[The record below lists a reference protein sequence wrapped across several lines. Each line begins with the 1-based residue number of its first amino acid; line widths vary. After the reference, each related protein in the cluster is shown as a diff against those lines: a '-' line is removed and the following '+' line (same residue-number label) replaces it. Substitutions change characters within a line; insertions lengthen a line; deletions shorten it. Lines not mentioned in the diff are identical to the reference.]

1 MEAQPPKGAARLG
14 TTPGFGGQRARV
26 ETSTAGVACPLCGT
40 DVAAALLA
48 CPACGWLRF
57 AEDLKRLAAEA
68 DEHSGAGRFTEALV
82 AWRTA
87 LDLLPPN
94 SNQYTVVAERI
105 AELGRQGPA
114 KPEQPRPHW
123 TRRTGVFGAIALV
136 LWKFKIVIVF
146 LLTKGKLL
154 LLGLTK
160 AGTLFSML
168 LSVGVYWQAFGWK
181 WAVGVVASIYVHEM
195 GHVAMLRH
203 FGIPAT
209 APMFL
214 PGIGAVIRSRFYP
227 TDVVA
232 QARVGLAGPIWGL
245 GAALTCFL
253 VFRLTDLPAWGALA
267 EIGAWINLFN
277 LAPVWQLDGAH
288 GFKALTRSQR
298 WIAAGAIAIAWA
310 LSSKGLLV
318 LLLIF
323 AVLAALSDKAASQP
337 DRRTLLEYVV
347 LIGALTA
354 LTTIPIPVS
363 ALH

>member
-1 MEAQPPKGAARLG
+1 LL
-14 TTPGFGGQRARV
+14 
-26 ETSTAGVACPLCGT
+26 ACPSCGT
-40 DVAAALLA
+40 EVAAALLV

-57 AEDLKRLAAEA
+57 SEDLKRLAGEA
-68 DEHSGAGRFTEALV
+68 DEHTRAGRFTEALV

-94 SNQYTVVAERI
+94 SKQYALVSERI

-114 KPEQPRPHW
+114 KPAQPRPAW
-123 TRRTGVFGAIALV
+123 TRRTGVLGAIALF
-136 LWKFKIVIVF
+136 LWKFKILIAF
-146 LLTKGKLL
+146 ILTKGKLL
-154 LLGLTK
+154 LLGFTK

-181 WAVGVVASIYVHEM
+181 WALGVVASIYVHEM

-209 APMFL
+209 APMFV

-245 GAALTCFL
+245 GAALTCFGIY
-253 VFRLTDLPAWGALA
+253 RLTDLPAWGALA

-277 LAPVWQLDGAH
+277 LTPVWQLDGAH
-288 GFKALTRSQR
+288 GFKALTRQQR
-298 WIAAGAIAIAWA
+298 WIAVAAVAVAWA
-310 LSSKGLLV
+310 LSSKGILV
-318 LLLIF
+318 LLLI
-323 AVLAALSDKAASQP
+323 AAAWAALGGKAPERP

-347 LIGALTA
+347 LVAALTA
-354 LTTIPIPVS
+354 LATIPVPVT
-363 ALH
+363 ALD

>member
-1 MEAQPPKGAARLG
+1 MVV
-14 TTPGFGGQRARV
+14 T
-26 ETSTAGVACPLCGT
+26 CPRCGT
-40 DVAAALLA
+40 EVAAALLA

-57 AEDLKRLAAEA
+57 SDELKRLAAEA
-68 DEHSGAGRFTEALV
+68 AEHGRAGRFTEALV

-94 SNQYTVVAERI
+94 SGQHAAVAERI

-114 KPEQPRPHW
+114 RQEQPRPTW
-123 TRRTGVFGAIALV
+123 ASRAGVIGVLALF
-136 LWKFKIVIVF
+136 LWKFKVVIAF
-146 LLTKGKLL
+146 ALTKGKLL

-160 AGTLFSML
+160 TSTLFSMV

-181 WAVGVVASIYVHEM
+181 WALGVVASIYVHEM

-203 FGIPAT
+203 YGIPAT

-245 GAALTCFL
+245 GAALTCYL
-253 VFRLTDLPAWGALA
+253 VYLLTDLPAWGALA

-277 LAPVWQLDGAH
+277 LTPIWQLDGAH
-288 GFKALTRSQR
+288 GFKALTKQQR
-298 WIAAGAIAIAWA
+298 WLAALAIAIAWV
-310 LSSKGLLV
+310 LSNKGLLV
-318 LLLIF
+318 LLLI
-323 AVLAALSDKAASQP
+323 VAAIAAFSGKAAERP

-347 LIGALTA
+347 LIAALTA
-354 LTTIPIPVS
+354 LATIPVPVN
-363 ALH
+363 ALD